1 MTVSQTKK
9 TAVPAAAT
17 AKSVPPATVAATTT
31 VQPPTATHS
40 QTRKITGYAAKSRSA
55 TLVPWTYDAAPLGSD
70 DVEIEISHCG
80 VCHSDLHTLD
90 EGWGPTTFPVIVGH
104 EIVGRIS
111 AVGPHVKHLSVGDRV
126 GVGAQCGACLHCQ
139 KCVRGRDNVC
149 PKAVFTYNAT
159 HPEGHAAYGGYA
171 EAVRVPAAYAIKL
184 PESLPSDVAAPLL
197 CAGIT
202 VFAPLKKHW
211 VPNARV
217 GVVGIG
223 GLGHLAIQFAR
234 ALGATEVVA
243 LSTSDRKRKDAEA
256 LGATHFVTL
265 KSADDFKAHAE
276 SLDLIVCT
284 ASSHDMDWDSYFEL
298 LDAGGKFIVVG
309 IPEAPISLSLDK
321 LIFAERSLVG
331 SLIGARG
338 DIVEMLEFA
347 TKHNVRPWIEKMPMK
362 DVNTAITRLRKGDVS
377 YRFVLEN

>member
-9 TAVPAAAT
+9 TVT
-17 AKSVPPATVAATTT
+17 TVAATPAKTAEPTAVPATT
-31 VQPPTATHS
+31 VQPATTTP
-40 QTRKITGYAAKSRSA
+40 QTRTITGYAAKSRSA

-111 AVGPHVKHLSVGDRV
+111 AVGSHVKHLTVGDRV

-139 KCVRGRDNVC
+139 RCVRGRDNVC
-149 PKAVFTYNAT
+149 PKAIFTYNAT

-171 EAVRVPAAYAIKL
+171 DAVRVPSAYAFKI
-184 PESLPSDVAAPLL
+184 PESLPSDAAAPLL

-211 VPNARV
+211 IPNARV

-243 LSTSDRKRKDAEA
+243 LSTSDRKRKDATA
-256 LGATHFVTL
+256 LGATQFVAL
-265 KSADDFKAHAE
+265 KTADDFKAHAD

-284 ASSHDMDWDSYFEL
+284 ASSHEMDWDSYFEL

-338 DIVEMLEFA
+338 NIVEMLEFA
-347 TKHNVRPWIEKMPMK
+347 AKHNVRPWIEKMPMK
-362 DVNTAITRLRKGDVS
+362 DVNTAIARLRKGDVS